1 MDHYIIGIVLF
12 FASILI
18 LISVALLARAG
29 VKLDREKLMLVSNL
43 NSIRNR
49 SFFGVVLVILFI
61 SYLGGKFQWI
71 NSSVSFYA
79 IISVLVA
86 YLVWSLVFTLGK
98 LKKNDFSKSYI
109 RTYLTCLIIRVIGG
123 ALLFSLA
130 YPY

>member
-1 MDHYIIGIVLF
+1 MDHYIIAILLF

-18 LISVALLARAG
+18 SIALLARAG
-29 VKLDREKLMLVSNL
+29 GKLDREKLMLVSNL